1 MTEKT
6 GRGLITFD
14 QTQTICM
21 NTTQPQD
28 GSLKF
33 HCHLT
38 TEKIVIPPELFDPLN
53 HWREELWDKCL
64 IGAYPDGIGY
74 GNISIRVPNTDQFY
88 ISGTATG
95 GIPELEQLHYPLV
108 ERCNPLLNA
117 IWCRGLIKASAESM
131 SHGAIYAASTEVG
144 AVVHIHN
151 LQLWE
156 TYLNVLPTTPKE
168 IEYGTPEMAL
178 EISKIMTLTE
188 TLDRKVFVMS
198 GHKEGIIAFGK
209 TIEEAALT
217 ILALRNGD
225 PV

>member
-1 MTEKT
+1 
-6 GRGLITFD
+6 
-14 QTQTICM
+14 M

-33 HCHLT
+33 DCHLN
-38 TEKIVIPPELFDPLN
+38 TEKIAIPPELFDPLN

-74 GNISIRVPNTDQFY
+74 GNISIRIPNTDQFY

-95 GIPELEQLHYPLV
+95 GIPELNQLHYPLV
-108 ERCNPLLNA
+108 ERCNSLLNA

-131 SHGAIYAASTEVG
+131 SHAAIYAASTEVG

-156 TYLNVLPTTPKE
+156 KYLDVLPTTDRT
-168 IEYGTPEMAL
+168 IEYGTPEMAF
-178 EISKIMTLTE
+178 EISKIMMIPE
-188 TLDRKVFVMS
+188 TLDKKVFVMG
-198 GHKEGIIAFGK
+198 GHKEGIIAFGR
-209 TIEEAALT
+209 TMEEAAFT
-217 ILALRNGD
+217 ILALRTGD
-225 PV
+225 PA